1 MPNNMFS
8 NKGSKAEFLRE
19 YEKFWVDS
27 EPSTYEIKVYK
38 DGRLIVQA
46 SLLSKRNELDSL
58 KQLLKNLDFTIGYVE
73 GDEYDSSKY

>member
-8 NKGSKAEFLRE
+8 NKENKAEFLRE
-19 YEKFWVDS
+19 YEKFWMDS

-46 SLLSKRNELDSL
+46 SHFSHRNELDSL
-58 KQLLKNLDFTIGYVE
+58 KQLLKNLDFTIGYLE
-73 GDEYDSSKY
+73 GDEYDSAKY